1 MPPHLHPTPC
11 LFAFSHLCKPK
22 TQEFLLLLSQ
32 ITRFLH
38 SLAVQS
44 YANLRYLSHKL
55 NGQNMSQCYEKVS
68 DTVILTTKLK
78 SNNSANEELI
88 PENLNV
94 AHVTPQHSPLETLS
108 KSFLLNYLVSRTSR
122 SRGLTCHHSMPGAT
136 SIIPRS
142 GTGQSIF

>member
-1 MPPHLHPTPC
+1 MLPHRC
-11 LFAFSHLCKPK
+11 LFAFSHLCKLK

-38 SLAVQS
+38 SLAKNVQS
-44 YANLRYLSHKL
+44 YANLKYLSQKL

>member
-1 MPPHLHPTPC
+1 M
-11 LFAFSHLCKPK
+11 
-22 TQEFLLLLSQ
+22 LLIR

-78 SNNSANEELI
+78 SNNSANEEWI

-122 SRGLTCHHSMPGAT
+122 SRGLTSPLYVWCHQHNT
-136 SIIPRS
+136 KKWHRVEHFLSIPPINRCC
-142 GTGQSIF
+142 TN

>member
-1 MPPHLHPTPC
+1 M
-11 LFAFSHLCKPK
+11 
-22 TQEFLLLLSQ
+22 LLIR

-78 SNNSANEELI
+78 SNNSANEEWI

-94 AHVTPQHSPLETLS
+94 APVTPQHSPLETLS

-122 SRGLTCHHSMPGAT
+122 SRGLTSPLYVWCHQHNT
-136 SIIPRS
+136 KKWHRVEHFLSIPPINRCC
-142 GTGQSIF
+142 TN

>member
-1 MPPHLHPTPC
+1 M
-11 LFAFSHLCKPK
+11 
-22 TQEFLLLLSQ
+22 LLIR

-68 DTVILTTKLK
+68 DTVILTTTKLKKKK
-78 SNNSANEELI
+78 SNNSANEEWI

-108 KSFLLNYLVSRTSR
+108 KSFLLNYLVSRIQQILEWLTSP
-122 SRGLTCHHSMPGAT
+122 LYVWCHQHNTKKWHSGRAFSFEYT
-136 SIIPRS
+136 
-142 GTGQSIF
+142 Q